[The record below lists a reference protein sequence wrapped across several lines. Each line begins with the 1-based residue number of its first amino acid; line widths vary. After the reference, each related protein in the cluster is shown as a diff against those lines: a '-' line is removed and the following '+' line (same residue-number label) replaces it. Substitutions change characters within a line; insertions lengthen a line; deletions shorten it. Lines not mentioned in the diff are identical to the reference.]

1 MDKQENQVS
10 PAIVAYK
17 SERRQAWVD
26 IVPQISSNRHK
37 LEMEA
42 LTTNLPTVPTA
53 MTSGSPAP
61 TIVEKPE
68 VDDSK
73 TIAPE
78 PSSFAQLGSLQ
89 KNILLAIFCLGQFM
103 DIMNTSAMLPALPA
117 TSQTVG
123 LTESDSVWLFAAY
136 QATFA
141 SFLLISGRISDIYG
155 PKPAFILGSL
165 FFGGTSLGAGFLNN
179 RIALLVLRALQG
191 IGAAHTIPSALSM
204 IVQMMPEP
212 KEQQRAIGLFGASG
226 AVANGTIIGAILVE
240 YASWRWIFWIIA
252 IISIPAAAA
261 CVFLIPSSPR
271 NNKAKAS
278 QLDALG
284 VFILIAA
291 IVLFVY
297 ALTTGSVSGWR
308 SGGVLA
314 PFFVSIALFLAF
326 FFWEARVDEANAA
339 LPPKLWFY
347 PNFAVLFGTALMPFF
362 WYMQMYLT
370 FSPYWQD
377 YLNWSTIIT
386 GVKFLPLGVVAGPIM
401 VNGGRIAAIGRPKLL
416 IMGGLILAFIA
427 TIMLPFSSQL
437 NDRYW
442 PLVFPAFIIG
452 SAGTAVV
459 FVLANISIF
468 QTTPPAYAGTV
479 GAVFNAALQL
489 GGAIGSSATTSIQT
503 SIDEKVIEDGS
514 FDGTHFQGRSAS
526 LWFLLAWVGLVA
538 IGVAVFYK
546 QGRRPDDVEGKP
558 EDDRPIAIH

>member
-1 MDKQENQVS
+1 MPRSASLPLKTHSAVVES
-10 PAIVAYK
+10 LA
-17 SERRQAWVD
+17 
-26 IVPQISSNRHK
+26 
-37 LEMEA
+37 MET
-42 LTTNLPTVPTA
+42 LPTTLPTVPVSA
-53 MTSGSPAP
+53 AP
-61 TIVEKPE
+61 TIVEKSDLDE
-68 VDDSK
+68 TK
-73 TIAPE
+73 TIVPE
-78 PSSFAQLGSLQ
+78 SSSFAQLPSLQ
-89 KNILLAIFCLGQFM
+89 KNVLLAIFCLGQFL
-103 DIMNTSAMLPALPA
+103 DVMNTSAMLPALPA

-155 PKPAFILGSL
+155 PKPAFVLGSL
-165 FFGGTSLGAGFLNN
+165 FFGGTSLGAGFISN

-226 AVANGTIIGAILVE
+226 AIANVLGTIVGAILVE
-240 YASWRWIFWIIA
+240 YASWRWIFWVIS
-252 IISIPAAAA
+252 IISIPAATA
-261 CVFLIPSSPR
+261 CIFLIPASPR
-271 NNKAKAS
+271 RKEAKAS

-284 VFILIAA
+284 VMILIAA

-314 PFFVSIALFLAF
+314 PFFVSIALFVAF
-326 FFWEARVDEANAA
+326 FFWETWVDEANAA

-377 YLNWSTIIT
+377 YLDWSTIIT

-401 VNGGRIAAIGRPKLL
+401 VSGGRIAAIGRPKIL
-416 IMGGLILAFIA
+416 ILGGLIFAFIA
-427 TIMLPFSSQL
+427 TILLPFSSRL
-437 NDRYW
+437 SDRYW

-468 QTTPPAYAGTV
+468 QTTPPEYAGTV
-479 GAVFNAALQL
+479 GAVFNSALQL
-489 GGAIGSSATTSIQT
+489 GGAIGTSATTSIQA
-503 SIDEKVIEDGS
+503 SIDEKVMENGT

-538 IGVAVFYK
+538 IGVAVFFK
-546 QGRRPDDVEGKP
+546 QNKRTDDVEGKP
-558 EDDRPIAIH
+558 EADRPIAMH

>member
-1 MDKQENQVS
+1 M
-10 PAIVAYK
+10 
-17 SERRQAWVD
+17 
-26 IVPQISSNRHK
+26 SS
-37 LEMEA
+37 A
-42 LTTNLPTVPTA
+42 
-53 MTSGSPAP
+53 AP
-61 TIVEKPE
+61 TINEKPE
-68 VDDSK
+68 ADDAK
-73 TIAPE
+73 TIVPE
-78 PSSFAQLGSLQ
+78 GSSFAQLRPLQ
-89 KNILLAIFCLGQFM
+89 KNILLVIFCLGQFL
-103 DIMNTSAMLPALPA
+103 DVMNTSAMLPALPA

-155 PKPAFILGSL
+155 PKPAFVLGSL

-212 KEQQRAIGLFGASG
+212 MEQQRAIGLFGASG

-240 YASWRWIFWIIA
+240 YASWRWIFWIIS
-252 IISIPAAAA
+252 IISIPAATA
-261 CVFLIPSSPR
+261 CIFLIPASPR
-271 NNKAKAS
+271 RKDAKAS

-284 VFILIAA
+284 VTILIAA

-314 PFFVSIALFLAF
+314 PFFISIALFVAF
-326 FFWEARVDEANAA
+326 FFWETRIDEANAA

-377 YLNWSTIIT
+377 YLHWSTIIA

-401 VNGGRIAAIGRPKLL
+401 VNGGRIAAVGRPKLL
-416 IMGGLILAFIA
+416 IMSGLILAFIA
-427 TIMLPFSSQL
+427 TIMLPFSSRL
-437 NDRYW
+437 SDRYW

-479 GAVFNAALQL
+479 GAVFNSALQL
-489 GGAIGSSATTSIQT
+489 GGAIGSSATTSIQA
-503 SIDEKVIEDGS
+503 SIDEKVVKNGT

-538 IGVAVFYK
+538 IGVAVFFK
-546 QGRRPDDVEGKP
+546 QDKRSDDVEGKP
-558 EDDRPIAIH
+558 EADRPIAMH